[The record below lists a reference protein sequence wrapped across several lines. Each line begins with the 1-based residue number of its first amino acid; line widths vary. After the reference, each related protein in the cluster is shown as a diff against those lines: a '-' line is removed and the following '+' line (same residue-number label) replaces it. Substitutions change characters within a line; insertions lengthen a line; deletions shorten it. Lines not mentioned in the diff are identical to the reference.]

1 MFFWDIQKSEKTTV
15 LLSLCIAITATALG
29 DILAPVYYAK
39 FTKSSIGEL
48 NANGSAKEFDGFSVG
63 DFFKFNGEY
72 EYVRQNEV
80 FVKAMVEGQMV
91 SVPLH
96 KVQEVK

>member
-1 MFFWDIQKSEKTTV
+1 MNLVKKIKLIGTFQVANIQDEFV
-15 LLSLCIAITATALG
+15 ELE
-29 DILAPVYYAK
+29 PVSGGNVEFNAK

-48 NANGSAKEFDGFSVG
+48 NADGSAKEFDGFSVG

-72 EYVRQNEV
+72 EYVRQNEI